1 MNVGTNININT
12 SLASSPVTTGYA
24 IETRG
29 LTKIYGHGNHK
40 VTVVDSLSFS
50 VPQGIVFGY
59 LGPNGAGKTTTI
71 RMLTGVLE
79 ATSGEATIAGV
90 SLKHPDRVKER
101 IGYAN
106 QSASVYGDLTVEEN
120 LRFKAGL
127 FLHPRAIASAVS
139 RVIEQ
144 LGLERF
150 QKMQAGTLSGGWKQ
164 RLSIGTAIIHQ
175 PSVLFLDEPTAGLD
189 PVGRR
194 ALWDT
199 IYNLS
204 GEGTT
209 VFVTTHYMDEAERC
223 QQLAM
228 ISRGKV
234 LAQGT
239 PEQLKSS
246 VDGQFF
252 ELEPQDLGLTL
263 RQVKN
268 LTGVRDAWISGSSLR
283 VATLPEFSP
292 TALEDFTGPSNPI
305 RRVSATLEDTFV
317 FLAGKV

>member
-1 MNVGTNININT
+1 
-12 SLASSPVTTGYA
+12 
-24 IETRG
+24 
-29 LTKIYGHGNHK
+29 
-40 VTVVDSLSFS
+40 
-50 VPQGIVFGY
+50 
-59 LGPNGAGKTTTI
+59 
-71 RMLTGVLE
+71 
-79 ATSGEATIAGV
+79 
-90 SLKHPDRVKER
+90 
-101 IGYAN
+101 
-106 QSASVYGDLTVEEN
+106 
-120 LRFKAGL
+120 
-127 FLHPRAIASAVS
+127 
-139 RVIEQ
+139 
-144 LGLERF
+144 
-150 QKMQAGTLSGGWKQ
+150 MQAGTLSGGWKQ

-246 VDGQFF
+246 VNGQFF
-252 ELEPQDLGLTL
+252 ELEPHDLGLTL

-268 LTGVRDAWISGSSLR
+268 IAGVRDAWISGSSLR
-283 VATLPEFSP
+283 VATIPEFSP
-292 TALEDFTGPSNPI
+292 TALEGFSSISNPI